1 MAMVTALA
9 ITALTGPL
17 TGQRFELSPPELV
30 IGRQGTDLTV
40 PDEEVS
46 RRHVALR
53 PVPGGAEITDLGSLN
68 GTWVD
73 GARIAAPVIVG
84 DGARLR
90 VGATTFAL
98 SVAATSPA
106 SPAPAGPAPDPF
118 VSASPPRTRRP
129 GTVATRMWLPA
140 ALSFAA
146 ILGTAL
152 AMLVYFSLR

>member
-1 MAMVTALA
+1 MATITALA
-9 ITALTGPL
+9 ITAVTGPL
-17 TGQRFELSPPELV
+17 AGQRFELSPPELV
-30 IGRQGTDLTV
+30 IGRQGADLTV

-46 RRHVALR
+46 RRHVAVR
-53 PVPGGAEITDLGSLN
+53 PVPGGVEITDLGSLN

-73 GARIAAPVIVG
+73 GARIAAPVVVG

-98 SVAATSPA
+98 SFGAAGSG
-106 SPAPAGPAPDPF
+106 SGVPAGPADPF
-118 VSASPPRTRRP
+118 VPMSPPRTRRP
-129 GTVATRMWLPA
+129 GSVATRLWLPA

-146 ILGTAL
+146 ILGTAV